1 MKTFRKIFIG
11 ALALLFG
18 SWVNMQAQDVPAG
31 EGSTVARVVKHKSPK
46 TVKQQR
52 AEAFIAQNQES
63 VELGIGVKLNYVLSA
78 DCSKKGFSVKA
89 SNVFVNVPDAP
100 PIPLWKVKD
109 YTVEKTADIN
119 GLEQQFADLKSPRP
133 GESSDRY
140 EMRLKEVEELRL
152 KIKVLSDLRNDAMK
166 AEPEMMGILDRF
178 VRYIIG
184 GGQ

>member
-1 MKTFRKIFIG
+1 M
-11 ALALLFG
+11 
-18 SWVNMQAQDVPAG
+18 
-31 EGSTVARVVKHKSPK
+31 
-46 TVKQQR
+46 
-52 AEAFIAQNQES
+52 
-63 VELGIGVKLNYVLSA
+63 
-78 DCSKKGFSVKA
+78 
-89 SNVFVNVPDAP
+89 
-100 PIPLWKVKD
+100 PLWKVKD
-109 YTVEKTADIN
+109 YTAEKTADIN

>member
-11 ALALLFG
+11 ALALPFG
-18 SWVNMQAQDVPAG
+18 SWVNMQAQDVPAE

-63 VELGIGVKLNYVLSA
+63 VELGIGVKLSYVLSA

-109 YTVEKTADIN
+109 YTAEKTAVIN

-152 KIKVLSDLRNDAMK
+152 KIKVLSDLRNDVMK

>member
-63 VELGIGVKLNYVLSA
+63 VELGIGVKLSYVLSA

-109 YTVEKTADIN
+109 YTAEKTAAIN

-133 GESSDRY
+133 GESSDSY
-140 EMRLKEVEELRL
+140 EMRLEELKELRF
-152 KIKVLSDLRNDAMK
+152 KIKFLSELRNDAMK
-166 AEPEMMGILDRF
+166 AEPEMMDIIDRF
-178 VRYIIG
+178 VRYIIS

>member
-1 MKTFRKIFIG
+1 MKTFRIIFIG

-63 VELGIGVKLNYVLSA
+63 VELGIGVKLSYVLSA

-109 YTVEKTADIN
+109 YTAEKTAAIN
-119 GLEQQFADLKSPRP
+119 GLEQQFADLKSSRP

-184 GGQ
+184 AGQ

>member
-18 SWVNMQAQDVPAG
+18 SWVNMQAQNVPTE

-46 TVKQQR
+46 KVKQQR

-63 VELGIGVKLNYVLSA
+63 VELGIGVKLSYVLSA

-109 YTVEKTADIN
+109 YTAEKTADIN